1 MTASVAVPGP
11 VERFD
16 HGDDFLGHPKGVYVC
31 FFTEMWERFSF
42 YGMKA
47 LLLLYLMQ
55 HHRFSNG
62 EGLDVLGAYGGLV
75 YALPVIGGMLADRWL
90 GLRKSVVF
98 GGLLL
103 ILGHTGMAVEGHAA
117 TLVNGVVVRDTAALR
132 VLYLSLAL
140 IIMGV
145 GFLKPN
151 VSTIVGK
158 LYDQD
163 DPRRD
168 SGFSLFYAGINV
180 GALFASIVC
189 GYLGQTLGWSWG
201 FGAAG
206 IGMVL
211 GQAQF
216 LLGQKYLRGHAEPPD
231 PALLSERVFGVPREW
246 LIYAG
251 AVAALLPVAW
261 LMYSVTAIKVTPWL
275 VTGLLLLALAVLVAM
290 VWAAWSAF
298 RRNSAQPPALSAMW
312 PSMLVASL
320 AGIAIAWVADAKGVT
335 EYFHQ
340 NTTLA
345 LVLMALVFLGFGVW
359 YVGFVVRRCSGVEGQ
374 QMSALMALIF
384 MCLVFFTM
392 YEQTYGSWVTFT
404 DLLLTK
410 DIAPSLVQAVP
421 EIHFGSDVGANL
433 ALFIQYAPWSI
444 VSLLLAPLSFVIA
457 ARLSDRNAASK
468 LPAWLFGGAFALML
482 VLFIRDSVVLPQTA
496 GSLTYLGAIF
506 LVLLAPLFTWIWGFL
521 DRYGMDPSK
530 PIKSALG
537 LLFAGLSFI
546 PLAIAA
552 QHAGATGAMA
562 SVWWLVLAY
571 FVLELGEM
579 CLAPVGLSA
588 VTQLSVARVASLMM
602 GTWFLATAFS
612 ETLAALFGKLAA
624 IDVPEGT
631 KLDFASASATYAHL
645 FWLMMVIGVGFAVAA
660 FACAPILRRMM
671 HGVK

>member
-1 MTASVAVPGP
+1 MTDSVVAPHREEP
-11 VERFD
+11 FD

-55 HHRFSNG
+55 HHHFSNG

-98 GGLLL
+98 GGILL
-103 ILGHTGMAVEGHAA
+103 ILGHCGMAFEGNEA
-117 TLVNGVVVRDTAALR
+117 TLVNGHYVRDGLALQ

-151 VSTIVGK
+151 VSTIVGR

-189 GYLGQTLGWSWG
+189 GYLGQTLGWKYG

-206 IGMVL
+206 IGMAL
-211 GQAQF
+211 GLVQF

-231 PALLSERVFGVPREW
+231 PEKLGSLEWVIYGVAVIALV
-246 LIYAG
+246 
-251 AVAALLPVAW
+251 PVAW

-275 VTGLLLLALAVLVAM
+275 VTGLLLLVLAVLVAM
-290 VWAAWSAF
+290 VWAGWLAF
-298 RRNSAQPPALSAMW
+298 RRNGAQPPRVAAMW
-312 PSMLVASL
+312 PSMAVAVAATAAFAWL
-320 AGIAIAWVADAKGVT
+320 AATHGVVD
-335 EYFHQ
+335 YFHE

-345 LVLMALVFLGFGVW
+345 LVLMAVVFLGFGVW
-359 YVGFVVRRCSGVEGQ
+359 YVGFLVRRCSGVEGQ
-374 QMSALMALIF
+374 KMSALMALIF

-410 DIAPSLVQAVP
+410 DIAPQLVQPVP
-421 EIHFGSDVGANL
+421 DIHFGQDLMANL
-433 ALFIQYAPWSI
+433 ALFAKYAPWSI

-457 ARLSDRNAASK
+457 ARLSDRDKTSM
-468 LPAWLFGGAFALML
+468 LPAWLFGSSFALML
-482 VLFIRDSVVLPQTA
+482 VLFVRDSVVLPQTA

-521 DRYGMDPSK
+521 DRWGMDPSK

-537 LLFAGLSFI
+537 LLFGGLSFI

-571 FVLELGEM
+571 FVLEIGEM

-588 VTQLSVARVASLMM
+588 VTQLSMPRVVSLMM

-612 ETLAALFGKLAA
+612 ETLAALIGKLAA

-631 KLDFASASATYAHL
+631 KLNFAEASTKFSSL
-645 FWLMMVIGVGFAVAA
+645 FWELSIAGVCFAAVAFAVA
-660 FACAPILRRMM
+660 PVLRRMM